1 MEIKQDLKNDFASA
15 LFKRYM
21 RHCDNEQEDHGFQHF
36 TDYLIRCG
44 VIRER
49 TVARFMVNE
58 LYPQALAASGGRKAD
73 AIAIVSE
80 ETGLSESL
88 VKNILTRP
96 ERYAYSCKGE

>member
-1 MEIKQDLKNDFASA
+1 MEIKQDLKNDFAWS
-15 LFKRYM
+15 LFQRYM
-21 RHCDNEQEDHGFQHF
+21 KYCDKEGEDNGFQHF

-58 LYPQALAASGGRKAD
+58 LYPQALAASGGRKAE

-96 ERYAYSCKGE
+96 ERYSYNCK